1 MFGPNS
7 SSASS
12 VTPTA
17 ANQHAGACP
26 QDNEQEAFWR
36 GQFGQEYIQR
46 NLSADLLPTNL
57 AFFSKVFA
65 QRPAP
70 RSILEV
76 GANMGQNL
84 SALNVLFP
92 EASLTAFEL
101 NPQAIAH
108 LKQALPQCRVI
119 PESFRTASLQPW
131 PTAEWVLI
139 KGVLIHQPPEAL
151 PAFYDRLFA
160 STQRWLC
167 VTEYYHTTPVALPYR
182 GHENKLFKR
191 DFAGELLARFPDQL
205 RLIDYGF
212 IYHRDP
218 AFPQDDLTWFLLEKH
233 VP

>member
-1 MFGPNS
+1 MPGSYS
-7 SSASS
+7 SIPAPEDA
-12 VTPTA
+12 PTTQPA
-17 ANQHAGACP
+17 MAGL

-46 NLSADLLPTNL
+46 NLSTDLLPTNI

-65 QRPAP
+65 HRPAP
-70 RSILEV
+70 KSILEV

-92 EASLTAFEL
+92 KASLTAFEL
-101 NPQAIAH
+101 NPEAIKH
-108 LKQALPQCRVI
+108 LQQALPQCRVI
-119 PESFRTASLQPW
+119 PDSFRTATLTPW

-151 PAFYDRLFA
+151 PVFYDRLFA
-160 STQRWLC
+160 SSERWLC

-191 DFAGELLARFPDQL
+191 DFAGELLDRFHNQL
-205 RLIDYGF
+205 RLVDYGF

-218 AFPQDDLTWFLLEKH
+218 AFPQDDLTWFLLEKTTS
-233 VP
+233 